1 MPEDAEDTLPPEQP
15 TRPVGNEAK
24 EECSADE
31 LTAKDRQ
38 IEELTDTLKR
48 SQAEF
53 ENYKK
58 RMEREW
64 SDRVKLAAE
73 RIILDLLTVLD
84 TLDKAEEAVKKDKR
98 GGVHAD
104 GIRSIHKQL
113 WQILQKAGLRE
124 VDTSVPFEVF
134 QKGYMMGTKVI
145 RTAKV
150 KVSVR
155 SEPDEGISSH
165 NHDQH
170 EGDEE

>member
-1 MPEDAEDTLPPEQP
+1 
-15 TRPVGNEAK
+15 VV
-24 EECSADE
+24 
-31 LTAKDRQ
+31 RQ
-38 IEELTDTLKR
+38 
-48 SQAEF
+48 
-53 ENYKK
+53 
-58 RMEREW
+58 
-64 SDRVKLAAE
+64 
-73 RIILDLLTVLD
+73 
-84 TLDKAEEAVKKDKR
+84 DKR

-124 VDTSVPFEVF
+124 VDTSVPFDPFTHEALMREEGEEEGAILEVF